1 MYNGACWEQDARGR
15 AGSGGRRRGLALKF
29 QARTGVWSRQSVS
42 RSLETTR
49 WAIICAY
56 PVWESTF

>member
-1 MYNGACWEQDARGR
+1 MSVAEPVVEAV
-15 AGSGGRRRGLALKF
+15 AAMALKF

-49 WAIICAY
+49 
-56 PVWESTF
+56 